1 MNTDRFDS
9 ALPPPDK
16 GKGQKQDSRIG
27 KRKRNGRIG
36 LFSHYKSEPSCKNR
50 ISRPMESGDAG
61 SRIEH
66 PASRI
71 SRFRL
76 KTFNKIAYKDES
88 ADPESYHRAEQPAPD
103 RIKLA
108 PDAEL
113 IRTLPTDG
121 AAEKLTIV
129 RLKILSGYY
138 DDPAHLEK
146 LADRLMDRLNIGNV
160 KGSDDISR
168 NRE

>member
-1 MNTDRFDS
+1 MNFDRFDS

-16 GKGQKQDSRIG
+16 GKRQKQDSRIG
-27 KRKRNGRIG
+27 KHKRTGRIE
-36 LFSHYKSEPSCKNR
+36 LFSYYKSEPSCTNR
-50 ISRPMESGDAG
+50 ISRPMESGNTG

-76 KTFNKIAYKDES
+76 KTYNKIICKDES
-88 ADPESYHRAEQPAPD
+88 VDPELFHRIEQATPDTESIRALPA
-103 RIKLA
+103 
-108 PDAEL
+108 
-113 IRTLPTDG
+113 DG
-121 AAEKLTIV
+121 AAEKLAIV
-129 RLKILSGYY
+129 RLKIASGYY
-138 DDPAHLEK
+138 DNPEHLEK

-160 KGSDDISR
+160 KGPDDAPR